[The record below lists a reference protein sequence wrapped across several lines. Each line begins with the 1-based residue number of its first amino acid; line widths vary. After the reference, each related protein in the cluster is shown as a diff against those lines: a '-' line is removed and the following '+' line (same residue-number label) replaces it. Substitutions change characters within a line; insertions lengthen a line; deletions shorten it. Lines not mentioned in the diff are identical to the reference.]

1 MEFLGRARESRLLR
15 QWSERTDRSFLTV
28 LYGRRRIGKTRLVE
42 ESFNDARLYKF
53 EGLQAQSTREQ
64 QRLFLSRLADATG
77 KNELRL
83 IQSASWTDLLILLSQ
98 ILGDEP
104 VVVFFDEFQWMAGE
118 RTNLVSSLKYVW
130 DNYLA
135 KRNRVHLIV
144 CGSVGS
150 FLVRKVIRSK
160 ALYGRINLEMNLG
173 PLPLPEICRVFR
185 PERSLQEVAEL
196 YMAVGGVP
204 QYLEMVDPKR
214 SVRANLYDLCFS
226 PEGYLVHEF
235 ERIFA
240 SHFGSNQHY
249 RRVLMVLAKR
259 PTASRQELQRAC
271 RVESGGR
278 MTEYLENLETAGF
291 IEKYSPVGKPNAL
304 RTVRFRVSDP
314 YVRFYF
320 RFIHP
325 ARRKIQESQGTWSF
339 ARFVPDAKYRVWTGL
354 AFEHLCRQH
363 SRRIA
368 ERLGFGA
375 VNYEAGSWFSRSTN
389 AAGAQVDLLFLRA
402 DRVATVCEIRFQAAK
417 VGKGIIREVEQK
429 VEALRGLRG
438 YTIERVLISASPV
451 TVDLDR
457 EGYFNRVLYLDD
469 LFGH

>member
-1 MEFLGRARESRLLR
+1 MEFLGRARECQLLQR
-15 QWSERTDRSFLTV
+15 WSEKTERSFLSV

-42 ESFNDARLYKF
+42 ESFNDVKLYKF
-53 EGLQAQSTREQ
+53 EGLQAQATREQ
-64 QRLFLSRLADATG
+64 QRLFLSRLAEATG

-98 ILGDEP
+98 VLGDEP
-104 VVVFFDEFQWMAGE
+104 AVVFFDEFQWMAGE
-118 RTNLVSSLKYVW
+118 RTKLVSSLKYVW
-130 DNYLA
+130 DNYFA
-135 KRNRVHLIV
+135 KRNRVHLIL
-144 CGSVGS
+144 CGSVCS
-150 FLVRKVIRSK
+150 FLVRKVIHSK

-173 PLPLPEICRVFR
+173 PLPLPDIRHVFH

-214 SVRANLYDLCFS
+214 SVRANLCDLCFS
-226 PEGYLVHEF
+226 PEGYLVQEF
-235 ERIFA
+235 DRIFA

-249 RRVLMVLAKR
+249 RRLVMALAKR
-259 PTASRQELQRAC
+259 PNASRQELQKAC
-271 RVESGGR
+271 RVDSGGR
-278 MTEYLENLETAGF
+278 ITECLENLEAAGF
-291 IEKYSPVGKPNAL
+291 IEKYSPVDRPDAQ
-304 RTVRFRVSDP
+304 RTIRFRVSDP

-325 ARRKIQESQGTWSF
+325 SRRKIQQPQGSLDF
-339 ARFVPDAKYRVWTGL
+339 AQFVPDAKYRVWAGL

-375 VNYEAGSWFSRSTN
+375 VNFEAGSWFSKS
-389 AAGAQVDLLFLRA
+389 ADGAGAQIDLLFLRA

-417 VGKGIIREVEQK
+417 IGKGIVREIDQK
-429 VEALRGLRG
+429 VQTLRVPRG
-438 YTIERVLISASPV
+438 YTVERVLISASPI
-451 TVDLDR
+451 TADLER

-469 LFGH
+469 LFGK